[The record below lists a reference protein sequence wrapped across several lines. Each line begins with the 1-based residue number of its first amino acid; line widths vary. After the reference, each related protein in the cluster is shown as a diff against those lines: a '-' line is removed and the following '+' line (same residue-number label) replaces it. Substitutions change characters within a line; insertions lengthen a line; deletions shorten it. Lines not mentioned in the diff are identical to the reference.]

1 MFSQWSILINNME
14 RFNQLMRINCD
25 MFLTGQERK
34 LMREKVI
41 NEANGKKFLIES
53 YIKYSQLKLLDLKAI
68 DN

>member
-14 RFNQLMRINCD
+14 RSNQLMRINCD